1 MPIAAVIVFALLP
14 AVVRVTVLGSADN
27 GTFADVTSARDLLIA
42 QLVALAVVVLV
53 ITLIRWWRPVLQE
66 PRRDRHWVWGIPAVM
81 VVASLAVTDW
91 SRLATM
97 GAGFTAVLLAGA
109 LTIGAS
115 EELMFRGVVLT
126 FLRDRYREQTA
137 AIATALLF
145 GVAHLVSGPL
155 NAVVSAMVGYLLYHS
170 RRVSGGLVVPIVLHT
185 LYDISIFSTQT
196 TANPDSAPAAGLVQA
211 MVTLVLLVV
220 LVLARKRVMQPGS
233 PGAGD
238 EPAPVSALPSG

>member
-1 MPIAAVIVFALLP
+1 MSPASAPPAPGSVPARRVSSAPEHRGVPWAVPIAAVIVFALLP

-97 GAGFTAVLLAGA
+97 GAGFQQCCSQA
-109 LTIGAS
+109 LS
-115 EELMFRGVVLT
+115 R
-126 FLRDRYREQTA
+126 
-137 AIATALLF
+137 
-145 GVAHLVSGPL
+145 
-155 NAVVSAMVGYLLYHS
+155 SA
-170 RRVSGGLVVPIVLHT
+170 RRRS
-185 LYDISIFSTQT
+185 
-196 TANPDSAPAAGLVQA
+196 
-211 MVTLVLLVV
+211 
-220 LVLARKRVMQPGS
+220 
-233 PGAGD
+233 
-238 EPAPVSALPSG
+238 